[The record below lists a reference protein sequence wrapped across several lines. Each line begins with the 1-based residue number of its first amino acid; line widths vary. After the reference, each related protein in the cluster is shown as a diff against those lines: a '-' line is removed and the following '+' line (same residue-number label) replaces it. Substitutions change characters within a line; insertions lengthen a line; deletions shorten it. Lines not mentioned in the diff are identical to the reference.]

1 MNERLREPFYTLM
14 WKAST
19 GYNDSWSQVDPEVL
33 EKFAEMIVNECITL
47 VNKIP
52 VRVEPISGQN
62 FKYIQLGT
70 TIDTIKDHF
79 GVEE

>member
-1 MNERLREPFYTLM
+1 MGDNAMNERIKEIALECYNPYTEF
-14 WKAST
+14 
-19 GYNDSWSQVDPEVL
+19 DH

-79 GVEE
+79 GVE

>member
-1 MNERLREPFYTLM
+1 MNERIKEIALECYNPYTEF
-14 WKAST
+14 
-19 GYNDSWSQVDPEVL
+19 DH

-79 GVEE
+79 GVE

>member
-1 MNERLREPFYTLM
+1 MNNIIKQLIKEADLENDLCSIDDNWDYPELEEFARL
-14 WKAST
+14 
-19 GYNDSWSQVDPEVL
+19 
-33 EKFAEMIVNECITL
+33 IVSECITL

-62 FKYIQLGT
+62 FKYIQLAT